1 MSRTTPRLWNNRWS
15 AFACTD
21 KGPTLLP
28 GGDAVLQLLHFRQ
41 LSSHV
46 CLFHKKANQ
55 FLLWYFFSSMKTKSS
70 DLCLDMIGGMYST
83 NEPLALTLVEI
94 WDD

>member
-1 MSRTTPRLWNNRWS
+1 MSGTTPMLWNNRWS
-15 AFACTD
+15 AFTCTD

-46 CLFHKKANQ
+46 CLLRKKANP
-55 FLLWYFFSSMKTKSS
+55 FLLPYFFSSMKTKSS
-70 DLCLDMIGGMYST
+70 DLCLDMIGGMYSIK
-83 NEPLALTLVEI
+83 EPPPLTLVEV